1 MDVIVAA
8 WNTFLQ
14 MMNQLRPSDA
24 LDIILVS
31 FIIYNAIK
39 LVRETRAGQLVKG
52 IIVLLIIWGLSY
64 LLKLYMMETLL
75 AYLFQY
81 SLILLMIVFQPE
93 LRRALEQIGRSEIG
107 RKGWLFGGND
117 DERMKLNHR
126 AINAVVDAAAQMSK
140 SKTGALM
147 VFEMKTKLGDIID
160 TGTVVNAVPSLPII
174 CNIFFNKA
182 PLHDGAMILRDGMVY
197 AAGCILPLTKSDR
210 VAIELGTRHRAA
222 IGMSEN
228 SDAVVVVV
236 SEETGQISVVVN
248 GVITRNY
255 TRATPHNSEDAGA
268 ILCWHKIARCT
279 FLNLICRASRIRLP
293 ENFCQPESGLPTQTS
308 YSIFEFVFAN
318 LGIVF
323 FDTAA
328 DLLLWQKRVQL
339 SHVPMILNVRPFW
352 HNIVRF
358 C

>member
-1 MDVIVAA
+1 MDGIVTA
-8 WNTFLQ
+8 WNIFLQ
-14 MMNQLRPSDA
+14 LLRQFQFCDA

-31 FIIYNAIK
+31 FIIYSAIK

-52 IIVLLIIWGLSY
+52 IVVLLIVWGLSY
-64 LLKLYMMETLL
+64 LLRLSMMETLMM
-75 AYLFQY
+75 YLFQY
-81 SLILLMIVFQPE
+81 ALILLMIIFQPE
-93 LRRALEQIGRSEIG
+93 IRRALEQIGRSG
-107 RKGWLFGGND
+107 MGKKGWLSGGIS
-117 DERMKLNHR
+117 DETLHLMRR
-126 AINAVVDAAAQMSK
+126 AVNAVVDAAAQMSRQ
-140 SKTGALM
+140 KTGALM

-160 TGTVVNAVPSLPII
+160 TGTIVNAVPSVPII

-255 TRATPHNSEDAGA
+255 TRETLRSE
-268 ILCWHKIARCT
+268 LEAR
-279 FLNLICRASRIRLP
+279 LL
-293 ENFCQPESGLPTQTS
+293 SGGDEQGEKKQGRFP
-308 YSIFEFVFAN
+308 SI
-318 LGIVF
+318 GRG
-323 FDTAA
+323 
-328 DLLLWQKRVQL
+328 KK
-339 SHVPMILNVRPFW
+339 P
-352 HNIVRF
+352 
-358 C
+358 